1 MSPSTR
7 SALFFAAL
15 LAVVILIVLYAAHVL
30 LVIFAGILFA
40 VFLNVLSESLRGIVP
55 VSPVIATIIVIV
67 SLVGITVVCIWLLS
81 PRVAQQAAAPY
92 EITAFADGMPTMGY
106 GPRP

>member
-15 LAVVILIVLYAAHVL
+15 LAVVILILLYAAHVL
-30 LVIFAGILFA
+30 LVIFAAILFA
-40 VFLNVLSESLRGIVP
+40 VFLNVLSESLRRIVP

-67 SLVGITVVCIWLLS
+67 SLVGLTVAGIWLLS
-81 PRVAQQAAAPY
+81 PRVVQQGAALY
-92 EITAFADGMPTMGY
+92 EEL
-106 GPRP
+106 PRCCSMFLLP